1 MCAASENHRKH
12 RWVDFH
18 CEKHSKDVTL
28 KFGKFGCKPA
38 SPSTREPKLQSVSLW
53 IITHR
58 LATQYYDAMT
68 GVTYWKKSQ
77 KIFEEKETKLVTFFV
92 RSDPR
97 VTHSP
102 CWTIKNVQTPSRFS
116 PVHNIMSA
124 PEEAWKDT
132 DQKRFLRLSTGELNI
147 HVSDKGLS

>member
-1 MCAASENHRKH
+1 
-12 RWVDFH
+12 
-18 CEKHSKDVTL
+18 
-28 KFGKFGCKPA
+28 
-38 SPSTREPKLQSVSLW
+38 
-53 IITHR
+53 
-58 LATQYYDAMT
+58 MT

-102 CWTIKNVQTPSRFS
+102 CSTIKNVQTPSRFS

-124 PEEAWKDT
+124 PEEA
-132 DQKRFLRLSTGELNI
+132 
-147 HVSDKGLS
+147 